1 MKSVFEFDRPAPVVG
16 VHCERIFSST
26 DGLERLV
33 FFAVCGCRLYA
44 FIGTSLESLFQRQ
57 GEACRAVFEVPR
69 ESPYG
74 DLQVDDACVGPPGTK
89 SPLLDDGGRSSCCQ
103 DPAYHRRGRIC
114 RLCSG
119 GSTWADCLSCHHQG
133 LASFRCREPGN
144 LVASRSHTAT
154 ALDGPDKVPRQLST
168 FWIVDA
174 CIYLHTCVHPCM
186 YTYTNLQTNRS
197 VGKYLACKPAT
208 T

>member
-16 VHCERIFSST
+16 VHCERIFSSA

-89 SPLLDDGGRSSCCQ
+89 VLFWMTGVGVLAAKIQPTIDEDAAVGSVLEAPPGLIAFPATTKALLRS
-103 DPAYHRRGRIC
+103 DA
-114 RLCSG
+114 
-119 GSTWADCLSCHHQG
+119 GS
-133 LASFRCREPGN
+133 
-144 LVASRSHTAT
+144 LVASLLPAPAPPPRSM
-154 ALDGPDKVPRQLST
+154 ALT
-168 FWIVDA
+168 
-174 CIYLHTCVHPCM
+174 
-186 YTYTNLQTNRS
+186 
-197 VGKYLACKPAT
+197 KYLT
-208 T
+208 IL